1 MKTATTLFFSLCLA
15 ISSIIA
21 QTEIEGTVFD
31 STSGEPLLFATV
43 TLYKGDVLIAG
54 LETDLDGHYIITDID
69 PGTYDMEASYIGYTP
84 HRYTGVIIKAGRTNR
99 LDFGMSE
106 GVLMDEVHIVAYK
119 VPLLD
124 TDYTRSS
131 ATMTAEYI
139 RSLPTKSVSDMTASV
154 SGMSTSSDGGISMR
168 STRSD
173 ATVYYIDGV
182 RTTGSLADKAEP
194 LPKSGQM
201 TAGEWN
207 DLHNW
212 KDWMTLLEDETY
224 SIMTERFEIFPLE
237 RYSVVVVNEENNVI
251 PNVEVQLLDKNGA
264 ALWTAYSDNA
274 GKAELWL
281 NAFEKGEIA
290 HSIAA
295 DGQKVTDIKT
305 IDEGSNTLRLSTDCA
320 TADRMDIVFAV
331 DGTSSMSD
339 EILYLK
345 SELLDVISRIR
356 ETNEDIDYRVGSV
369 FYRDHRDEYL
379 TRTSPLS
386 SDESQ
391 LIEFV
396 KAQYASGGGDYPE
409 AVDAALEETLAF
421 DWRPDALKIAFLI
434 LDAPP
439 HEDEETMARIR
450 RQIAEA
456 SQKGIKLIPIT
467 ASGIGRET
475 EFLMK
480 FMAMMTN
487 GTYVFITDHSGI
499 GNAHLD
505 PVVED
510 YEVEKLNDCIVRL
523 INLYGESYSCA
534 ADVRSNDNI
543 DINIY
548 PNPSTQYIN
557 ITMDV
562 VPDKIKVRSA
572 NGMVVKTVVPTEK
585 STRVELDD
593 LVNGVYTV
601 SIQVDDR
608 VESRQVILL
617 K

>member
-106 GVLMDEVHIVAYK
+106 GILMDEVHIVAYK

-237 RYSVVVVNEENNVI
+237 R
-251 PNVEVQLLDKNGA
+251 
-264 ALWTAYSDNA
+264 
-274 GKAELWL
+274 
-281 NAFEKGEIA
+281 
-290 HSIAA
+290 
-295 DGQKVTDIKT
+295 
-305 IDEGSNTLRLSTDCA
+305 
-320 TADRMDIVFAV
+320 
-331 DGTSSMSD
+331 
-339 EILYLK
+339 
-345 SELLDVISRIR
+345 
-356 ETNEDIDYRVGSV
+356 
-369 FYRDHRDEYL
+369 
-379 TRTSPLS
+379 
-386 SDESQ
+386 
-391 LIEFV
+391 
-396 KAQYASGGGDYPE
+396 
-409 AVDAALEETLAF
+409 
-421 DWRPDALKIAFLI
+421 
-434 LDAPP
+434 
-439 HEDEETMARIR
+439 
-450 RQIAEA
+450 
-456 SQKGIKLIPIT
+456 
-467 ASGIGRET
+467 
-475 EFLMK
+475 
-480 FMAMMTN
+480 
-487 GTYVFITDHSGI
+487 
-499 GNAHLD
+499 
-505 PVVED
+505 
-510 YEVEKLNDCIVRL
+510 
-523 INLYGESYSCA
+523 
-534 ADVRSNDNI
+534 
-543 DINIY
+543 
-548 PNPSTQYIN
+548 
-557 ITMDV
+557 
-562 VPDKIKVRSA
+562 
-572 NGMVVKTVVPTEK
+572 
-585 STRVELDD
+585 
-593 LVNGVYTV
+593 
-601 SIQVDDR
+601 
-608 VESRQVILL
+608 
-617 K
+617 